1 MIDLHRDRALIS
13 GQWVNAD
20 DGSTFPVSDPATGR
34 TIATVAEL
42 GAVETLRAVSAAS
55 DALPGWSALLA
66 TDRADLLLRWHQLV
80 QEHGCELAALMT
92 AECGKPLAE
101 SIGEVRYGAGFI
113 RWNAEEARRV
123 YGTIIPAEQH
133 DRRLLVLRRPIG
145 VVAAITPW
153 NFPFSMITRKV
164 APALAAGCT
173 VVLKPSEETP
183 LTALALAALA
193 MEAGLPPGVLN
204 LITTSHGAAVGQVLS
219 TDPRVRKITFTG
231 STVVGKQLM
240 AQAAGTVKNIA
251 LELGGNAPFIV
262 FDDADLDAAVEG
274 AMASKFRNSGQTCV
288 CANRILVQEGI
299 HDRFVEA
306 LRLRMQELK
315 VGPGLEPGVQ
325 VGPLIN
331 ERAVQK
337 VERLLADAVE
347 QGARVMLGGQRD
359 RAGDLFLQPTLLVD
373 VTNTMA
379 CAQEELLGPVAAVQ
393 RFTDEAEAVRIAN
406 DTPYGLAAYAYTRDL
421 ARCWRLSEALE
432 YGMVGLNTGL
442 ISTPVAPFGGVKESG
457 FGREGGPGALDEF
470 TERRYVAMAGL

>member
-1 MIDLHRDRALIS
+1 
-13 GQWVNAD
+13 
-20 DGSTFPVSDPATGR
+20 
-34 TIATVAEL
+34 
-42 GAVETLRAVSAAS
+42 
-55 DALPGWSALLA
+55 
-66 TDRADLLLRWHQLV
+66 
-80 QEHGCELAALMT
+80 
-92 AECGKPLAE
+92 
-101 SIGEVRYGAGFI
+101 
-113 RWNAEEARRV
+113 
-123 YGTIIPAEQH
+123 
-133 DRRLLVLRRPIG
+133 
-145 VVAAITPW
+145 
-153 NFPFSMITRKV
+153 
-164 APALAAGCT
+164 

-204 LITTSHGAAVGQVLS
+204 LITTSHAAAVGQVLS

-379 CAQEELLGPVAAVQ
+379 CAQEELFGPVAAVQ

-457 FGREGGPGALDEF
+457 FGREGGPGALDEY

>member
-1 MIDLHRDRALIS
+1 MIDLHRDRALIA

-34 TIATVAEL
+34 TIATVADL

-55 DALPGWSALLA
+55 DALPAWSALLA
-66 TDRADLLLRWHQLV
+66 TERADILLQWHQLV
-80 QEHGCELAALMT
+80 QEHSRELAALMT
-92 AECGKPLAE
+92 AECGKPLSE

-204 LITTSHGAAVGQVLS
+204 LITSSHAAAVGQVLS

-231 STVVGKQLM
+231 STAVGKQLM

-288 CANRILVQEGI
+288 CANRILVQAGI
-299 HDRFVEA
+299 HDRFVDA
-306 LRLRMQELK
+306 LRQRMQQLK

-331 ERAVQK
+331 ERAVRK

-359 RAGDLFLQPTLLVD
+359 RAGDHFLQPTLLVD
-373 VTNTMA
+373 VTNAMA
-379 CAQEELLGPVAAVQ
+379 CAQEELFGPVAPVQ

-457 FGREGGPGALDEF
+457 IGREGGPGALDEF

>member
-1 MIDLHRDRALIS
+1 MIDLQQDRSLIA

-20 DGSTFPVSDPATGR
+20 DGATFRVTDPATGQD
-34 TIATVAEL
+34 IATVADL
-42 GAVETLRAVSAAS
+42 GPAETTRAVIAAAEALPSWSARTAVE
-55 DALPGWSALLA
+55 
-66 TDRADLLLRWHQLV
+66 RADILLRWHQLV
-80 QEHGCELAALMT
+80 QDHSRTIAELMT
-92 AECGKPLAE
+92 RECGKPLAE

-123 YGTIIPAEQH
+123 YGSIIPAEQN
-133 DRRLLVLRRPIG
+133 DRKLLVLRRPIG

-183 LTALALAALA
+183 LTALALAVLA

-204 LITTSHGAAVGQVLS
+204 IITTSNAAAVGKVLS
-219 TDPRVRKITFTG
+219 TDQRVRKLTFTG
-231 STVVGKQLM
+231 STGVGKQLM
-240 AQAAGTVKNIA
+240 AQAAGTVKNVA
-251 LELGGNAPFIV
+251 FELGGNAPFIV

-288 CANRILVQEGI
+288 CANRLLVQTGI

-306 LRLRMQELK
+306 LAERMQQLK
-315 VGPGLEPGVQ
+315 VGHGMDPGVQ

-331 ERAVQK
+331 ERAMTK
-337 VERLLADAVE
+337 VERLLDDAV
-347 QGARVMLGGQRD
+347 QHGATVVLGGQRAA
-359 RAGDLFLQPTLLVD
+359 AGPAFLQPTLLTGVD
-373 VTNTMA
+373 GSMA
-379 CAQEELLGPVAAVQ
+379 CMHEEIFGPVAPVI
-393 RFTDEAEAVRIAN
+393 RFTEENEAIRIAN

-421 ARCWRLSEALE
+421 ARSWRLSEALE

-442 ISTPVAPFGGVKESG
+442 ISTPVAPFGGIKESG
-457 FGREGGPGALDEF
+457 IGREGGPGALDEF

>member
-1 MIDLHRDRALIS
+1 MT
-13 GQWVNAD
+13 AD
-20 DGSTFPVSDPATGR
+20 DGVKFEVTDPATGR
-34 TIATVAEL
+34 GIAMVADL
-42 GAVETLRAVSAAS
+42 GAAETVRAVGAAAE
-55 DALPGWSALLA
+55 ALPGWSALTALE
-66 TDRADLLLRWHQLV
+66 RADILLRWHQLV
-80 QEHGCELAALMT
+80 QEHSRSIAELMT
-92 AECGKPLAE
+92 RECGKPLAE

-123 YGTIIPAEQH
+123 YGTIIPAEQN
-133 DRRLLVLRRPIG
+133 DRKLLVLRRPIG

-183 LTALALAALA
+183 LTALALAVLA
-193 MEAGLPPGVLN
+193 EEAGIPSGVLN
-204 LITTSHGAAVGQVLS
+204 LITTRNAAAVGQVLS

-231 STVVGKQLM
+231 STAVGKQLM

-262 FDDADLDAAVEG
+262 FDDADLDTAVEG

-288 CANRILVQEGI
+288 CANRILVQAGI

-306 LRLRMQELK
+306 LRIRMQELK

-359 RAGDLFLQPTLLVD
+359 PAGDHFLQPTLLVD
-373 VTNTMA
+373 VTNAMA
-379 CAQEELLGPVAAVQ
+379 CAQEELFGPVAPVQ

-421 ARCWRLSEALE
+421 ARCWRLSDALE

-442 ISTPVAPFGGVKESG
+442 ISTPVAPFGGIKESG
-457 FGREGGPGALDEF
+457 IGREGGPGALDEF

>member
-1 MIDLHRDRALIS
+1 
-13 GQWVNAD
+13 
-20 DGSTFPVSDPATGR
+20 
-34 TIATVAEL
+34 
-42 GAVETLRAVSAAS
+42 
-55 DALPGWSALLA
+55 
-66 TDRADLLLRWHQLV
+66 
-80 QEHGCELAALMT
+80 MT

-204 LITTSHGAAVGQVLS
+204 LITTSHAAAVGQVLS

-379 CAQEELLGPVAAVQ
+379 CAQEELFGPVAAVQ

>member
-1 MIDLHRDRALIS
+1 MRSATLTVNPATPDLMDAYLLAAPTFTMI
-13 GQWVNAD
+13 AD
-20 DGSTFPVSDPATGR
+20 DVDAGR
-34 TIATVAEL
+34 GLQTAVHDHLPLIVDVA
-42 GAVETLRAVSAAS
+42 AVFHI
-55 DALPGWSALLA
+55 ALPGAVA
-66 TDRADLLLRWHQLV
+66 GRP
-80 QEHGCELAALMT
+80 C
-92 AECGKPLAE
+92 
-101 SIGEVRYGAGFI
+101 IGAGAGFI

-204 LITTSHGAAVGQVLS
+204 LITTSHAAAVGQVLS

-240 AQAAGTVKNIA
+240 AQAAGTVKNIT

-379 CAQEELLGPVAAVQ
+379 CAQEELFGPVAAVQ

-442 ISTPVAPFGGVKESG
+442 ISTPVAPFSGVKESG

>member
-1 MIDLHRDRALIS
+1 
-13 GQWVNAD
+13 
-20 DGSTFPVSDPATGR
+20 
-34 TIATVAEL
+34 
-42 GAVETLRAVSAAS
+42 
-55 DALPGWSALLA
+55 LLA

-379 CAQEELLGPVAAVQ
+379 CAQEELFGPVAAVQ

>member
-1 MIDLHRDRALIS
+1 
-13 GQWVNAD
+13 
-20 DGSTFPVSDPATGR
+20 
-34 TIATVAEL
+34 
-42 GAVETLRAVSAAS
+42 
-55 DALPGWSALLA
+55 
-66 TDRADLLLRWHQLV
+66 V
-80 QEHGCELAALMT
+80 QEHSRELAALMT

-204 LITTSHGAAVGQVLS
+204 LITTSHAAVVGQVLS

-231 STVVGKQLM
+231 STAVGKQLM

-262 FDDADLDAAVEG
+262 FDDAELDAAVEG

-288 CANRILVQEGI
+288 CANRILVQAGI

-306 LRLRMQELK
+306 LRRRMQELK

-331 ERAVQK
+331 ERAVKK
-337 VERLLADAVE
+337 VERLLADAEE
-347 QGARVMLGGQRD
+347 QGARVLLGGQRD
-359 RAGDLFLQPTLLVD
+359 RAGDHFLQPTLLVD
-373 VTNTMA
+373 VTNAMA
-379 CAQEELLGPVAAVQ
+379 CVQEELFGPVVPVQ

-457 FGREGGPGALDEF
+457 IGREGGPGALDEF
-470 TERRYVAMAGL
+470 TERCYVAMAGI

>member
-1 MIDLHRDRALIS
+1 MIDLHRDRALIA

-34 TIATVAEL
+34 TIATVADL

-55 DALPGWSALLA
+55 DALPAWSALLA
-66 TDRADLLLRWHQLV
+66 TERADILLQWHQLV
-80 QEHGCELAALMT
+80 QEHSRELAALMT
-92 AECGKPLAE
+92 AECGKPLSE

-204 LITTSHGAAVGQVLS
+204 LITSSHAAAVGQVLS

-231 STVVGKQLM
+231 STAVGKQLM

-288 CANRILVQEGI
+288 CANRILVQAGI
-299 HDRFVEA
+299 HDRFVDA
-306 LRLRMQELK
+306 LRQRMQQLK

-331 ERAVQK
+331 ERAVRK

-359 RAGDLFLQPTLLVD
+359 RAGDHFLQPTLLVD
-373 VTNTMA
+373 VTNAMA
-379 CAQEELLGPVAAVQ
+379 CAQEELFGPVAPVQ

-406 DTPYGLAAYAYTRDL
+406 DTPYRLAAYAYTRDL

-457 FGREGGPGALDEF
+457 IGREGGPGALDEF

>member
-1 MIDLHRDRALIS
+1 
-13 GQWVNAD
+13 
-20 DGSTFPVSDPATGR
+20 
-34 TIATVAEL
+34 
-42 GAVETLRAVSAAS
+42 
-55 DALPGWSALLA
+55 LLA

-204 LITTSHGAAVGQVLS
+204 LITTSHAAAVGQVLS

-337 VERLLADAVE
+337 VERLLADAVD
-347 QGARVMLGGQRD
+347 QGARMMLGGQRD

-379 CAQEELLGPVAAVQ
+379 CAQEELFGPVAAVQ

>member
-1 MIDLHRDRALIS
+1 MIDLHRDRALIA

-20 DGSTFPVSDPATGR
+20 DGSTFSVSDPATGR
-34 TIATVAEL
+34 TIATVADL
-42 GAVETLRAVSAAS
+42 GAAETLRAVSAAS
-55 DALPGWSALLA
+55 DALPAWSTLLS
-66 TDRADLLLRWHQLV
+66 TDRADLLMRWHQLV
-80 QEHGCELAALMT
+80 QEHRRELAALMT

-204 LITTSHGAAVGQVLS
+204 LITTSHAAAVGQVLS
-219 TDPRVRKITFTG
+219 TDPRILKITFTG
-231 STVVGKQLM
+231 STAVGKQLM

-262 FDDADLDAAVEG
+262 FDDADLDAAVAG
-274 AMASKFRNSGQTCV
+274 AMLSKYRNTGQTCV
-288 CANRILVQEGI
+288 CTNRFLVQEG
-299 HDRFVEA
+299 VQEA
-306 LRLRMQELK
+306 FAQKLAAAVAGLK
-315 VGPGLEPGVQ
+315 VGDGTEEGVTQ
-325 VGPLIN
+325 GPLIDG
-331 ERAVQK
+331 AGLAK
-337 VERLLADAVE
+337 VEELLDDALAK
-347 QGARVMLGGQRD
+347 GARVVCGGKRHA
-359 RAGDLFLQPTLLVD
+359 RGGTFFEPTVIAGATPAMRL
-373 VTNTMA
+373 A
-379 CAQEELLGPVAAVQ
+379 REEIFGPVAPI
-393 RFTDEAEAVRIAN
+393 FSFKDEAEAVRMAN
-406 DTPYGLAAYAYTRDL
+406 DTEFGLAAYFYSRDI
-421 ARCWRLSEALE
+421 ARAWRVAEALD
-432 YGMVGLNTGL
+432 YGMVGVNSGM
-442 ISTPVAPFGGVKESG
+442 ISNEVAPFGGIKQSG
-457 FGREGGPGALDEF
+457 LGREGSRHGIEEYLEMK
-470 TERRYVAMAGL
+470 YVAMAGL

>member
-1 MIDLHRDRALIS
+1 
-13 GQWVNAD
+13 
-20 DGSTFPVSDPATGR
+20 
-34 TIATVAEL
+34 
-42 GAVETLRAVSAAS
+42 
-55 DALPGWSALLA
+55 
-66 TDRADLLLRWHQLV
+66 
-80 QEHGCELAALMT
+80 
-92 AECGKPLAE
+92 
-101 SIGEVRYGAGFI
+101 
-113 RWNAEEARRV
+113 
-123 YGTIIPAEQH
+123 
-133 DRRLLVLRRPIG
+133 
-145 VVAAITPW
+145 
-153 NFPFSMITRKV
+153 
-164 APALAAGCT
+164 
-173 VVLKPSEETP
+173 
-183 LTALALAALA
+183 
-193 MEAGLPPGVLN
+193 
-204 LITTSHGAAVGQVLS
+204 
-219 TDPRVRKITFTG
+219 
-231 STVVGKQLM
+231 
-240 AQAAGTVKNIA
+240 VKNIA

-379 CAQEELLGPVAAVQ
+379 CAQEELFGPVAAVQ